1 MRDTM
6 VARELSTTAA
16 ETEPFLSVPQRR
28 STSLSR
34 SALATVGVVSVT
46 MVGYRA
52 MCVTSMIAYNATAD
66 RTSTAALRAASARFR
81 IDAFSAAAYSFA
93 RLRSHLDLLR
103 APRFNSGR
111 DIPAEQHYQRDVE
124 NIVNAI
130 LGEIEAALARGDRV
144 ELRGFGAFSV
154 GISARSALASSST
167 APTRP
172 PEDETGREE
181 TT

>member
-1 MRDTM
+1 VRQALD
-6 VARELSTTAA
+6 
-16 ETEPFLSVPQRR
+16 SVLMLFQR
-28 STSLSR
+28 LHI
-34 SALATVGVVSVT
+34 ALRGFEA
-46 MVGYRA
+46 
-52 MCVTSMIAYNATAD
+52 
-66 RTSTAALRAASARFR
+66 TSTCFE
-81 IDAFSAAAYSFA
+81 
-93 RLRSHLDLLR
+93 
-103 APRFNSGR
+103 PRGL
-111 DIPAEQHYQRDVE
+111 IPVETFPQCSDYQRDVE

-154 GISARSALASSST
+154 GISARRALASSST

>member
-81 IDAFSAAAYSFA
+81 IDAFSAAAYS
-93 RLRSHLDLLR
+93 
-103 APRFNSGR
+103 
-111 DIPAEQHYQRDVE
+111 
-124 NIVNAI
+124 
-130 LGEIEAALARGDRV
+130 
-144 ELRGFGAFSV
+144 LRGFEATSTCFEPRGLIPVETFPQSS
-154 GISARSALASSST
+154 ITSAK
-167 APTRP
+167 
-172 PEDETGREE
+172 
-181 TT
+181 